1 MADCREVESG
11 LTAYVDGE
19 CAGSDRE
26 TIEAHLQACPSCRAR
41 VASERA
47 AHELLRAK
55 CQDLRGCAPEALRR
69 RCSAQR
75 TAALARKAR
84 KKTFGGR
91 RTWVPLS
98 LAATLVVAT
107 GVFLLF
113 GWGSS
118 VETYAA
124 QLAVDHLKCFQTVQ
138 STTVDDAATLGQ
150 KWQASHGWPLRIAE
164 ASEPERLQLVGVRRC
179 GSTKGRVAHI
189 MYRWRG
195 EPLSVYV
202 LNDRI
207 EAAADASEDPD
218 AHDAVSRLGE
228 QEIIWSNK
236 GRTYAVVA
244 RAPLADLERVARY
257 VRRRIE

>member
-1 MADCREVESG
+1 MADCREVESS

-19 CAGSDRE
+19 CAGSDCE
-26 TIEAHLQACPSCRAR
+26 TIEAHLQTCPSCRTR

-47 AHELLRAK
+47 AHDLLRAK
-55 CQDLRGCAPEALRR
+55 CRDLRGCAPEALRR
-69 RCSAQR
+69 RCAAQR
-75 TAALARKAR
+75 AAASARKSV
-84 KKTFGGR
+84 FGGR

-98 LAATLVVAT
+98 LAATLVLAT

-124 QLAVDHLKCFQTVQ
+124 QLAVDHLKCFQRIESATA
-138 STTVDDAATLGQ
+138 DDAETLGQ
-150 KWQASHGWPLRIAE
+150 KWQASYGWPLRIAE
-164 ASEPERLQLVGVRRC
+164 PSDPERLQLVGVRRC
-179 GSTKGRVAHI
+179 GSTKGRTAHI

-202 LNDRI
+202 LNDRL
-207 EAAADASEDPD
+207 EAAADTSEHPD
-218 AHDAVSRLGE
+218 AHDAVSKFGE
-228 QEIIWSNK
+228 QEIIWSSK

-244 RAPLADLERVARY
+244 RAPIADLERVARY

>member
-1 MADCREVESG
+1 MADCREVESE

-19 CAGSDRE
+19 CALSDRE

-41 VASERA
+41 ATSERA

-55 CQDLRGCAPEALRR
+55 CRDLRGCAPDALRR
-69 RCSAQR
+69 RCAAQR
-75 TAALARKAR
+75 AAASAH
-84 KKTFGGR
+84 KTIFGGR
-91 RTWVPLS
+91 RTWVRLS
-98 LAATLVVAT
+98 LAASLVMAT

-124 QLAVDHLKCFQTVQ
+124 QLAVDHLKCFQTVR
-138 STTVDDAATLGQ
+138 STTADDAEMLGQ

-164 ASEPERLQLVGVRRC
+164 PSDAEGLQLVGVRQC
-179 GSTKGRVAHI
+179 GSTKGRTAHI

-202 LNDRI
+202 LNDRV
-207 EAAADASEDPD
+207 ENAADASQNPD
-218 AHDAVSRLGE
+218 AHDVVSRLGE
-228 QEIIWSNK
+228 QEIIWSTR

-244 RAPLADLERVARY
+244 RAPVADLERVARY